1 LTNNAAALS
10 RALTMIGALMILAGV
25 GWGVWR
31 LASAPPPPVISD
43 AGAVVLAVTAPVER
57 ATVTASPTETSVPG
71 VAAGPPSAGE
81 RPLRT
86 PPQLAA
92 EEPTPRPMG
101 PTVTPTPPTPS
112 PTPTPSGPPAAVE
125 PPVRIV
131 APDIKLDAD
140 VVPMTW
146 ELIDRRGVMIS
157 EWRVPANAAGW
168 HVNSALPGN
177 RENVVLSGHN
187 NIEGKVFR
195 YLPDLEPGNK
205 VTLYSGGLAY
215 EYTVTEKYIL
225 REAGMPLEVR
235 QKNAQWMMPAGEER
249 LTLVSCWPY
258 DWPGNSHR
266 VIIVARPDSYFDD
279 LVSDTQ

>member
-25 GWGVWR
+25 GWGIWR

-43 AGAVVLAVTAPVER
+43 AGAVVVAVTARVER
-57 ATVTASPTETSVPG
+57 AGVAPSPTEPPFPSF
-71 VAAGPPSAGE
+71 AAGPPGAGE
-81 RPLRT
+81 NRMSSL
-86 PPQLAA
+86 PQLAP
-92 EEPTPRPMG
+92 EEPTPRPGG
-101 PTVTPTPPTPS
+101 PTLTPPPRTPV
-112 PTPTPSGPPAAVE
+112 PTPTPSGPPPAAE
-125 PPVRIV
+125 PPARIV

-146 ELIDRRGVMIS
+146 EVIDRRGVMVS
-157 EWRVPANAAGW
+157 EWLVPANAAGW

-177 RENVVLSGHN
+177 QENVVLSGHN

-195 YLPDLEPGNK
+195 YLSDLEPGNK
-205 VTLYSGGLAY
+205 VTLYAGDTAY

-225 REAGMPLEVR
+225 RESGMPLEVR
-235 QKNAQWMMPAGEER
+235 QRNAQWMMPTGEER

-258 DWPGNSHR
+258 EWPGNSHR
-266 VIIVARPDSYFDD
+266 VVIVARPDSYFDS
-279 LVSDTQ
+279 LVSDVQ